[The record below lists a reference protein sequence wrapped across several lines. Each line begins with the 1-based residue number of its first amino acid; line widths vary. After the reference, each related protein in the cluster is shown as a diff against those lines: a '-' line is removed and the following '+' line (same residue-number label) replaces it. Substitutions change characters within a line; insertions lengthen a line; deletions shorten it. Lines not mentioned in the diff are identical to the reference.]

1 MNIALTSQVYLN
13 QTGNKIEGLES
24 DINSFT
30 VLSYD
35 LSSSNLGSE
44 ITSNYVSIPVENSS
58 YL

>member
-1 MNIALTSQVYLN
+1 MNIALTFQVYLN

-30 VLSYD
+30 ILSYD
-35 LSSSNLGSE
+35 LSSSHLGSE
-44 ITSNYVSIPVENSS
+44 ITSNYVSIPVQNSS

>member
-1 MNIALTSQVYLN
+1 MNIALTFQVYLN

-30 VLSYD
+30 ILSYD

>member
-1 MNIALTSQVYLN
+1 MNIALTFQVYLN

-30 VLSYD
+30 ILSYD

-44 ITSNYVSIPVENSS
+44 ITSNYVSIPVENS
-58 YL
+58 

>member
-1 MNIALTSQVYLN
+1 MNIALTFQVYLN

>member
-1 MNIALTSQVYLN
+1 MNIALTLQVYLN

-30 VLSYD
+30 ILSYD

-44 ITSNYVSIPVENSS
+44 ITSNYVSIPVENS
-58 YL
+58 